1 MRMRKKKNI
10 DKRIANCSDVM
21 VVTPEDYKGK
31 WSEFFDN
38 DNPIYIEIGCG
49 KGRFILE
56 HARLYPNINYV
67 AIERE
72 ENALIIATEKALNME
87 LNNLVFLSY
96 DALEICKIFD
106 ENEVSRIYL
115 NFSDPWP
122 QRRHEHRR
130 LTHSRFLAN
139 YDVILAPFGQLHFK
153 SDNQHLF
160 EFSLEQ
166 FTKCGFRL
174 QNLSLDLHK
183 TSRFNVMTEYEKRFS
198 EQGFRIY
205 RVEAVRTCDVK
216 EIPET
221 SQDNEQDDTEEN
233 TEE

>member
-10 DKRIANCSDVM
+10 VTRIEKCSSVM
-21 VVTPEDYKGK
+21 VENPEENRGK
-31 WSEFFDN
+31 WKSFFEN

-56 HARLYPNINYV
+56 HARLYPNINFI

-72 ENALIIATEKALNME
+72 ENALITATEKAVDLE
-87 LNNLVFLSY
+87 YENLVFLNF
-96 DALEICKIFD
+96 DALELSKIFCDD
-106 ENEVSRIYL
+106 EIARIYL

-122 QRRHEHRR
+122 QRKHEHRR
-130 LTHSRFLAN
+130 LTHARFLESYKN
-139 YDVILAPFGQLHFK
+139 VLAKNGQLHFK

-166 FTKCGFRL
+166 FTKCGFSL

-183 TSRFNVMTEYEKRFS
+183 TSLFNVMTEYEERFS
-198 EQGFRIY
+198 SQGFRIY
-205 RVEAVRTCDVK
+205 RVEAVRFE
-216 EIPET
+216 EIKKIEQSEEET
-221 SQDNEQDDTEEN
+221 AVETVEDCE
-233 TEE
+233 